1 MAGKSKSLVRVRD
14 LVVRFYT
21 YEGIVKALSGINLDI
36 KEGETLGLVGE
47 TGCGKSVT
55 AFSIIAL
62 PPPPGKIEKGEIKL
76 KSNGGSV
83 NILKLPRQKLQD
95 IRGHKISMIMQ
106 EPSAALNPLYKIGD
120 QISEVLL
127 QHRSET
133 FIKRTLE
140 ELERDIDAAK
150 KEGSRFR
157 VRVYRVYAG
166 IYRNLLVNQKS
177 LKARL
182 ASKIPLLRRYR
193 RWLDSALKREVVDLL
208 REMRIPNPEG
218 VFDLYPHE
226 LSGGMQQRAVIA
238 MALACHPKLL
248 IADEPTTSLDV
259 TVQAQILDLIR
270 ELKEEFGSSV
280 LYITHNLGV
289 VAEICDRVAVMYA
302 GQICEIAE
310 VKDLFRRQMHPYTRA
325 LFQAM
330 PRPGRGFISIKGTV
344 PNLVNPPSGCRF
356 HPRCPRAME
365 ICSKETPKSVEARKN
380 HFVACHLY
388 RGD

>member
-1 MAGKSKSLVRVRD
+1 MPRKPNSLVQVRN

-21 YEGIVKALSGINLDI
+21 YEGIVKALNGINLDI

-62 PPPPGKIEKGEIKL
+62 PPPPGKIEKGEIML
-76 KSNGGSV
+76 KSNGGLV
-83 NILKLPRQKLQD
+83 NILKLPKEKLQD

-106 EPSAALNPLYKIGD
+106 EPSAALNPLYTIGD

-127 QHRSET
+127 RHRSET

-140 ELERDIDAAK
+140 ELESDIEAAK
-150 KEGSRFR
+150 KEGSGFKAWI
-157 VRVYRVYAG
+157 YQVYAG
-166 IYRNLLVNQKS
+166 IYRSLLRNRKS
-177 LKARL
+177 LKVRF

-193 RWLDSALKREVVDLL
+193 RRLDSLLRREVIGLL
-208 REMRIPNPEG
+208 KEMRIANPEG

-238 MALACHPKLL
+238 MALACYPRLL

-270 ELKEEFGSSV
+270 ELKEEFDSSV

-302 GQICEIAE
+302 GQVCEIAE
-310 VKDLFRRQMHPYTRA
+310 VKELFKRQMHPYTKA
-325 LFQAM
+325 LFQAI
-330 PRPGRGFISIKGTV
+330 PRPGKGFVSIKGTV
-344 PNLVNPPSGCRF
+344 PNLVNPPPGCRF
-356 HPRCPRAME
+356 HPRCPKAME
-365 ICSKETPKSVEARKN
+365 ICSKETPKAVEVRKN

-388 RGD
+388 KGD

>member
-1 MAGKSKSLVRVRD
+1 MAKKSDLLVQVRD
-14 LVVRFYT
+14 LVVKFYT

-62 PPPPGKIEKGEIKL
+62 PPPPGKIEKGEIL
-76 KSNGGSV
+76 LNSNGGLTNV
-83 NILKLPRQKLQD
+83 LNLPKEKLQD

-106 EPSAALNPLYKIGD
+106 EPSAALNPLYTIGD
-120 QISEVLL
+120 QVSEALL
-127 QHRSET
+127 RHRAET
-133 FIKRTLE
+133 FIKMALE
-140 ELERDIDAAK
+140 ELEKDIAAAERK
-150 KEGSRFR
+150 GSGFKAW
-157 VRVYRVYAG
+157 VYRTYAG
-166 IYRNLLVNQKS
+166 IYRSMLKNQKS
-177 LKARL
+177 LKVRI
-182 ASKIPLLRRYR
+182 ASKIPFLKRYR
-193 RWLDSALKREVVDLL
+193 RRLDSVLRKEVVGLL
-208 REMRIPNPEG
+208 KEMRIANPEG

-270 ELKEEFGSSV
+270 ALKEEFGSSV

-302 GQICEIAE
+302 GQVCEIAE
-310 VKDLFRRQMHPYTRA
+310 VKELFKRQMHPYTRA
-325 LFQAM
+325 LFQAI

-344 PNLVNPPSGCRF
+344 PNLVNPPPGCRF

-365 ICSKETPKSVEARKN
+365 ICSKETPKAVEVRKN

-388 RGD
+388 KGD